1 MSRRLAW
8 LLTVPLMAVSLF
20 AGHEL
25 AYAIVGAPAVGHG
38 YFTYL
43 PFIGAILLTLALTAL
58 VLHAVAAFRG
68 DRAVPSPPLAFA
80 LLPAAAFV
88 LQEHLER
95 LLYSGAVPWWEPTFA
110 VGLAVQLPFGLVALL
125 LARLLQSLAQA
136 VGVALAAQDP
146 CKREHSRATP
156 AAITA
161 EPRRLGVLARGY
173 GERAPPL
180 VALSE

>member
-1 MSRRLAW
+1 MGRRLAW
-8 LLTVPLMAVSLF
+8 LLTVPLMAVGLF

-25 AYAIVGAPAVGHG
+25 AYAIVGARAVGHG
-38 YFTYL
+38 YFAYL
-43 PFIGAILLTLALTAL
+43 PFVGAILLTLALTAL
-58 VLHAVAAFRG
+58 VLHAMAAFRG
-68 DRAVPSPPLAFA
+68 ERTVPSPPLAFA
-80 LLPAAAFV
+80 LLPVAAFV

-95 LLYSGAVPWWEPTFA
+95 LLYSGTVPWLEPTFA

-125 LARLLQSLAQA
+125 LARLLQSLAHA
-136 VGVALAAQDP
+136 VGIALAAQDP
-146 CKREHSRATP
+146 PGRQHSRAAP

-161 EPRRLGVLARGY
+161 EPRRLDVLALGY